1 MLRITTEHNPET
13 LTLRLEG
20 RLEGPWVDVLARSFR
35 KGAARAQ
42 GRALCVD
49 LTGVTFIDAQGKAEL
64 SRLYSSGAT
73 LHSDDIET
81 KAIVEECQSK
91 WTKGQLEQLQV
102 LRTELSE
109 VNQQL
114 AEAARP
120 LNRLADLNGEQ
131 RQHLSKEL
139 RAKLARWESVT
150 KQISSVLGTNSDR
163 GQ

>member
-35 KGAARAQ
+35 KGTARTQ
-42 GRALCVD
+42 GRSLCVD
-49 LTGVTFIDAQGKAEL
+49 LSGVTFVDAKGKAEL
-64 SRLYSSGAT
+64 ARLYASGAT
-73 LHSDDIET
+73 LHSDDIEN
-81 KAIVEECQSK
+81 KAIVDECQRT
-91 WTKGQLEQLQV
+91 WTREQLAQLQV
-102 LRTELSE
+102 LRAELHE

-120 LNRLADLNGEQ
+120 LDRLADMNGEQ
-131 RQHLSKEL
+131 RQYLSKEL

-150 KQISSVLGTNSDR
+150 KQISSVLGTSSDR